1 MDTPD
6 KSSPVAGKSAG
17 KLTPAPRLRSV
28 SFSEKD
34 VEEWEHQ
41 NYDEP
46 LGDQGKEREEEDG
59 ALDLASEELGAF
71 LSGLDLAGGADI
83 PDCAERFVDGLAR
96 RIATYETGAEKIDWR
111 RDSSSF
117 LALVARLRALVEAL
131 SSGKGSGSPLADQAG
146 AVLKRAMSFLEEEFR
161 TILEEQSNCEDEG
174 PEPADR
180 SPMPT
185 APGSPENA
193 KSVPYEPYPPE
204 TAAILGQIS
213 KVMTES
219 GYDTE
224 CRQVYSIARKAF
236 LEEAISEKMG
246 IERVGIEE
254 VQKMPWD
261 ALELE
266 IAKWV
271 RAFRRCLGV
280 YLAGERRLCNSVFSD
295 STPVSQSLFANLA
308 RGVVIHLLNFAEAVA
323 MTRRSTER
331 LFKFL
336 DMYEAFRDGRSLV
349 TELFDS
355 EPCSEIRSGI
365 DSARKRIGEAA
376 VAIFGEL
383 ESSIQGESAKTPVP
397 GGAVHPLTRYV
408 MNYLKLACEYKE
420 TLTEA
425 FEECHPERDE
435 SESRSALSVEVLGL
449 MELLDANL
457 EAKSKLYKDQS
468 LSYIFLMNNGRYIVQ
483 KVKGSEIYSLLG
495 DDWYRKRSYVM
506 RQYHKNYQ
514 RETWGKVL
522 ACFRDEGL
530 HVGGGGGGAGRGGN
544 SGPISKPALKERF
557 KVFNAMFEEIH
568 KTQSSWVVS
577 DEQLQSELRVSISAV
592 VIPAYRSFL
601 GRFRQYLE
609 GGRQSDKYLKY
620 GPEDLET
627 LIDEL
632 FEGTPA
638 SMNKRRG

>member
-1 MDTPD
+1 METPD
-6 KSSPVAGKSAG
+6 RPSPVAGKSPN
-17 KLTPAPRLRSV
+17 KLTPSPKLRSM
-28 SFSEKD
+28 SFGDKD
-34 VEEWEHQ
+34 VVGRDHQ
-41 NYDEP
+41 SDDGL
-46 LGDQGKEREEEDG
+46 LGDEEKEREEEDRV
-59 ALDLASEELGAF
+59 LDLHSEELGAF
-71 LSGLDLAGGADI
+71 LSGLDLADGGDMTECAD
-83 PDCAERFVDGLAR
+83 RFVDGLAR
-96 RIATYETGAEKIDWR
+96 RIATYETGAGSIDWR
-111 RDSSSF
+111 RDCSSF
-117 LALVARLRALVEAL
+117 LTLVTRLRGLVEAL
-131 SSGKGSGSPLADQAG
+131 SSRKGSGSPLADQAG
-146 AVLKRAMSFLEEEFR
+146 AVLRRAMSFLEEEFR
-161 TILEEQSNCEDEG
+161 SILEEQSNREDEG
-174 PEPADR
+174 PEPADHG
-180 SPMPT
+180 PTPT
-185 APGSPENA
+185 ASEVPESA
-193 KSVPYEPYPPE
+193 KSVPYEPYPSE
-204 TAAILGQIS
+204 TVAILRQMS

-219 GYDTE
+219 GHDTE

-254 VQKMPWD
+254 VQRMPWD

-266 IAKWV
+266 IGKWV

-280 YLAGERRLCNSVFSD
+280 YLAGERRLCDSVFAD
-295 STPVSQSLFANLA
+295 STPASQSLFANLA

-355 EPCSEIRSGI
+355 ESSSEIRSGI
-365 DSARKRIGEAA
+365 DVARQGIGEAA

-425 FEECHPERDE
+425 FEECHPKRDE
-435 SESRSALSVEVLGL
+435 SKSTSALSVEVVGL

-495 DDWYRKRSYVM
+495 DDWYRKRSSVM

-530 HVGGGGGGAGRGGN
+530 HLGGGAGRGCSG
-544 SGPISKPALKERF
+544 GPISKPALKERF
-557 KVFNAMFEEIH
+557 KTFNAMFEEIH

-601 GRFRQYLE
+601 GRFRQHLE

-620 GPEDLET
+620 GAEDLET

-638 SMNKRRG
+638 SMNKRKG